1 MGALPPNPRDIWA
14 NVKELGQVW
23 GLSASQAFSQCYGA
37 ASRKWLV
44 RRAFAQP
51 SSIQP

>member
-23 GLSASQAFSQCYGA
+23 GLAASQALSPRFGA
-37 ASRKWLV
+37 ALRQWLV